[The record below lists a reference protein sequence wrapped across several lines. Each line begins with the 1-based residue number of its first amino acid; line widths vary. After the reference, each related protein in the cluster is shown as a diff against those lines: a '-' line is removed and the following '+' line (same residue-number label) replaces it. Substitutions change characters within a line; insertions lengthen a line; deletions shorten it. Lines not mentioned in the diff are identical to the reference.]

1 MLGEKSGKVGH
12 LCCISLV
19 VCNHATFSVCGTR
32 PWEKVK
38 SYNKPDRDGNSDKY
52 LWKSRK
58 KRIVGG
64 TKSDFG
70 EWPWQVSLGKKS
82 DGKNLEVY
90 KIFNKI

>member
-1 MLGEKSGKVGH
+1 MS
-12 LCCISLV
+12 
-19 VCNHATFSVCGTR
+19 CNYATFSVCGTR
-32 PWEKVK
+32 PWQRVK

-82 DGKNLEVY
+82 DGENLEVPI
-90 KIFNKI
+90 KNIQQNLKNILLHFRKLQSN